1 MGPAEIVDLTDP
13 ESYGI
18 PTKEKSGVEFAEEQI
33 NSKVGDQLD
42 EGVENVTGDEF
53 KAHKYKED
61 QIDAFAAATAQ
72 APSRGNAVIAP
83 VTAVVATTKKA
94 TAEIN
99 QTTGAIDK
107 GAAAQAQQEASKAE
121 SGDKK
126 EVDPSVKAKA
136 DNAKQEAGDASSL
149 TEDLNLAAKLIVR
162 SGKVATMKA
171 FWEKKIEEA
180 KKS

>member
-1 MGPAEIVDLTDP
+1 MEVDMGPAEIDDT
-13 ESYGI
+13 
-18 PTKEKSGVEFAEEQI
+18 TKATGVAFAGYQIKSE
-33 NSKVGDQLD
+33 VGDQLD
-42 EGVENVTGDEF
+42 KGVKNVTGDEF

-72 APSRGNAVIAP
+72 APSKGNAVIAP

-149 TEDLNLAAKLIVR
+149 TQDLNLAGKLIVK
-162 SGKVATMKA
+162 SGHVATMKA
-171 FWEKKIEEA
+171 LWEKRIEEA